1 MRRLFV
7 ALVLILL
14 MTFVLA
20 SYVKNVIY
28 FIGDGMGF
36 NHVYLASILE
46 GRPLNMMKS
55 QHVGIVKTFS
65 ANTWVTDSAAAGTA
79 LASGF
84 KTNNGMIGMLP
95 NKEPVPSI
103 AEVLKS
109 YGVKVGI
116 VVTCR
121 ITHATPAAFY
131 GHVPDRDME
140 NELAEQL
147 IESDFDV
154 IMGGGMRNF
163 LPASVKGSSRKD
175 EKDLVSL
182 AKERGYTVIT
192 KKSEL
197 AKVEGGKLLALFASS
212 HLAPASERTGEQP
225 MLYEMVEKAL
235 ELLSKDGEP
244 FFLMVEGSQIDWE
257 AHGNDP
263 YGVWKEIVEFD
274 KAVGV
279 ALEFSKK
286 NPDTLIV
293 VTSDHETG
301 GLSTSTGTYMLEV
314 DKLRKFKA
322 NTDWFLARYPI
333 EDKEKFIAGVKEFYD
348 IDMSEEEYA
357 QLLNVKKT
365 AKSVYDLPNAFG
377 RYVSSKALLG
387 WTTFDHTGDPVP
399 IFAFGPGA
407 EHFTGWLDNTDVP
420 RIIARSMGYPL
431 TYPIQK
437 EPIITGP
444 VLY

>member
-1 MRRLFV
+1 MKKLLTVLLLFASIV
-7 ALVLILL
+7 LVL
-14 MTFVLA
+14 A
-20 SYVKNVIY
+20 HVKNVIY

-46 GRPLNMMKS
+46 GRPLNMMKT
-55 QHVGIVKTFS
+55 QYVGIVRTFS

-84 KTNNGMIGMLP
+84 KTKNGMIGMLP
-95 NKEPVPSI
+95 NGEPVPSI

-147 IESDFDV
+147 IKSDFDV
-154 IMGGGMRNF
+154 IMGGGLRHF
-163 LPASVKGSSRKD
+163 IPASVKGSSRKD
-175 EKDLVSL
+175 EKDLLAL
-182 AKERGYTVIT
+182 AKEKGYTLVT

-197 AKVEGGKLLALFASS
+197 AQITSGKVLALFASS

-225 MLYEMVEKAL
+225 MLYEMVQKAL

-263 YGVWKEIVEFD
+263 YGVWKEVVEFD
-274 KAVGV
+274 KAIGV
-279 ALEFSKK
+279 ALEFAKK
-286 NPDTLIV
+286 NPDTLII

-314 DKLRKFKA
+314 EKLRKFKA
-322 NTDWFLARYPI
+322 NTDWFLARYNI
-333 EDKEKFIAGVKEFYD
+333 DEKQKFLAGVKEYYD
-348 IDMSEEEYA
+348 IEMTDEEYE
-357 QLLNVKKT
+357 QLLNIKKT
-365 AKSVYDLPNAFG
+365 AKTAYDLPNAFG
-377 RYVSSKALLG
+377 RYISSKALLG

-399 IFAFGPGA
+399 LFAFGPGA
-407 EHFTGWLDNTDVP
+407 EHFTGWLDNTDIP
-420 RIIARSMGYPL
+420 RTIARLMGYPL

>member
-1 MRRLFV
+1 MKKVLAVILLLALTFV
-7 ALVLILL
+7 A
-14 MTFVLA
+14 FA
-20 SYVKNVIY
+20 HVKNVIY

-36 NHVYLASILE
+36 NHLYLASLLE
-46 GRPLNMMKS
+46 GKTLNIMKTPYT
-55 QHVGIVKTFS
+55 GIVKTFS

-79 LASGF
+79 LATGF

-95 NKEPVPSI
+95 NQESVPTIIEI
-103 AEVLKS
+103 AKA
-109 YGVKVGI
+109 YGMRTGI

-121 ITHATPAAFY
+121 ITHATPASFY

-147 IESDFDV
+147 ITNATVDI
-154 IMGGGMRNF
+154 IMGGGYRNF
-163 LPASVKGSSRKD
+163 LPMSVKGSSRKD
-175 EKDLVSL
+175 EKDLIAL
-182 AKERGYTVIT
+182 AKEKGYAYVT

-197 AKVEGGKLLALFASS
+197 ANIDSDKVLALFSSS
-212 HLAPASERTGEQP
+212 HMAAASDRSGEQP

-263 YGVWKEIVEFD
+263 YGVWKEVAEFD

-279 ALEFSKK
+279 ALQFAKT

-293 VTSDHETG
+293 ITADHETG

-314 DKLRKFKA
+314 EMLKKFKM
-322 NTDWFLARYPI
+322 NTDTFLAKFNI
-333 EDKEKFIAGVKEFYD
+333 EEKEKFISAVKEIYS
-348 IDMSEEEYA
+348 IDMTEAEYEW
-357 QLLNVKKT
+357 LLNIKKT
-365 AKSVYDLPNAFG
+365 AKSYYDLPNNFG
-377 RYVSSKALLG
+377 KYISSKALVG
-387 WTTFDHTGDPVP
+387 WTTFDHTGNPVP

-407 EHFTGWLDNTDVP
+407 EYFTGWFDNTDIP
-420 RIIARSMGYPL
+420 RLIARLMGCPL
-431 TYPIQK
+431 TYPIYK
-437 EPIITGP
+437 EPVITGP

>member
-1 MRRLFV
+1 MKKLF
-7 ALVLILL
+7 LLLLLTVLFGVV
-14 MTFVLA
+14 MA

-36 NHVYLASILE
+36 NHVYLASVLE
-46 GRPLNMMKS
+46 GKPLNMMKA

-95 NKEPVPSI
+95 NGEVVPSI

-147 IESDFDV
+147 INSGFDV
-154 IMGGGMRNF
+154 IMGGGMRHF
-163 LPASVKGSSRKD
+163 IPASMKGSSRKD
-175 EKDLVSL
+175 EKDLIAL

-192 KKSEL
+192 KKSEMTQ
-197 AKVEGGKLLALFASS
+197 VESGKLLALFASS
-212 HLAPASERTGEQP
+212 HLAPASERAGEQP

-263 YGVWKEIVEFD
+263 YGVWKEVVEFD
-274 KAVGV
+274 RAVGV
-279 ALEFSKK
+279 ALEFAKR
-286 NPDTLIV
+286 NPDTLII
-293 VTSDHETG
+293 VTADHETG

-314 DKLRKFKA
+314 EKLRNFKA
-322 NTDWFLARYPI
+322 NTDWFLARYNI
-333 EDKEKFIAGVKEFYD
+333 EEKEKFIAGVKEFYG
-348 IDMSEEEYA
+348 IEMSEEEYQ
-357 QLLNVKKT
+357 QLLNIKRT
-365 AKSVYDLPNAFG
+365 AKTSYDLPNAFG
-377 RYVSSKALLG
+377 RYISSEVLLG
-387 WTTFDHTGDPVP
+387 WTTFDHTGNPVP
-399 IFAFGPGA
+399 LFAFGPGA
-407 EHFTGWLDNTDVP
+407 EQFTGWLDNTDVP
-420 RIIARSMGYPL
+420 RIIARLMGYPL

-437 EPIITGP
+437 EPIVTGP

>member
-1 MRRLFV
+1 MRKS
-7 ALVLILL
+7 LVVLLLILSL
-14 MTFVLA
+14 TLTIAHVR
-20 SYVKNVIY
+20 NVIY

-46 GRPLNMMKS
+46 GRPLSMMKT
-55 QHVGIVKTFS
+55 QYVGIVKTFS

-79 LASGF
+79 MATGF

-95 NKEPVPSI
+95 NKERVPSI

-109 YGVKVGI
+109 YGVKIGI

-121 ITHATPAAFY
+121 VTHATPAAFY

-147 IESDFDV
+147 VESGFDV
-154 IMGGGMRNF
+154 IMGGGLRHF
-163 LPASVKGSSRKD
+163 IPASVRGSSRKD
-175 EKDLVSL
+175 EKDLVAL
-182 AKERGYTVIT
+182 AKEKGYTLIT

-197 AKVEGGKLLALFASS
+197 EQFSSGKLLALFASS

-263 YGVWKEIVEFD
+263 YGVWKEVVEFD
-274 KAVGV
+274 KAVDV
-279 ALEFSKK
+279 ALKFAKK
-286 NPDTLIV
+286 NPDTLVI

-301 GLSTSTGTYMLEV
+301 GLSTSTGTYMLDVE
-314 DKLRKFKA
+314 KLRKFKA
-322 NTDWFLARYPI
+322 NTDWFIARYNI
-333 EDKEKFIAGVKEFYD
+333 EEKQKFLAGVKEFYD
-348 IDMSEEEYA
+348 IDMTDEEYER
-357 QLLNVKKT
+357 LLNIKKT
-365 AKSVYDLPNAFG
+365 AKTAYDLPNAFG
-377 RYVSSKALLG
+377 RYISSKALLG

-399 IFAFGPGA
+399 LFAFGPGA
-407 EHFTGWLDNTDVP
+407 EHFTGWLDNTDIP
-420 RIIARSMGYPL
+420 RIIARLMGYPL

-437 EPIITGP
+437 EPVITGP

>member
-1 MRRLFV
+1 MKKLLTVLLLFASIV
-7 ALVLILL
+7 LVL
-14 MTFVLA
+14 A
-20 SYVKNVIY
+20 YVKNVIY

-46 GRPLNMMKS
+46 GRPLNMMKT
-55 QHVGIVKTFS
+55 QYVGIVRTFS

-79 LASGF
+79 MASGF
-84 KTNNGMIGMLP
+84 KTKNGMIGMLP
-95 NKEPVPSI
+95 SGEPVPSI

-147 IESDFDV
+147 IKSDFDV
-154 IMGGGMRNF
+154 IMGGGLRHFM
-163 LPASVKGSSRKD
+163 PASVKGSSRKD
-175 EKDLVSL
+175 EKDLLAL
-182 AKERGYTVIT
+182 AKERGYTLIT

-197 AKVEGGKLLALFASS
+197 AQITSGKVLALFASS

-225 MLYEMVEKAL
+225 MLYEMVQKAL

-263 YGVWKEIVEFD
+263 YGVWKEVVEFD
-274 KAVGV
+274 KAIGV
-279 ALEFSKK
+279 ALEFAKK
-286 NPDTLIV
+286 NPDTLII

-314 DKLRKFKA
+314 EKLRKFKA
-322 NTDWFLARYPI
+322 NTDWFLARYNI
-333 EDKEKFIAGVKEFYD
+333 DEKQKFLAGVKEYYD
-348 IDMSEEEYA
+348 IEMTDEEYE
-357 QLLNVKKT
+357 QLLSIKKT
-365 AKSVYDLPNAFG
+365 AKTAYDLPNAFG
-377 RYVSSKALLG
+377 RYISSKALLG

-399 IFAFGPGA
+399 LFAFGPGA
-407 EHFTGWLDNTDVP
+407 EHFTGWLDNTDIP
-420 RIIARSMGYPL
+420 RTIARLMGYPL

>member
-1 MRRLFV
+1 MKKLLTVLLLFASIV
-7 ALVLILL
+7 LVL
-14 MTFVLA
+14 A
-20 SYVKNVIY
+20 HVKNVIY

-46 GRPLNMMKS
+46 GRPLNMMKT
-55 QHVGIVKTFS
+55 QYVGIVRTFS

-84 KTNNGMIGMLP
+84 KTKNGMIGMLP
-95 NKEPVPSI
+95 NGEPVPSI

-147 IESDFDV
+147 IKSDFDV
-154 IMGGGMRNF
+154 IMGGGLRHF
-163 LPASVKGSSRKD
+163 IPASVKGSSRKD
-175 EKDLVSL
+175 EKDLLAL
-182 AKERGYTVIT
+182 AKERGYTLVT

-197 AKVEGGKLLALFASS
+197 AQITSGKVLALFASS

-225 MLYEMVEKAL
+225 MLYEMVQKAL

-244 FFLMVEGSQIDWE
+244 FFLIVEGSQIDWE

-263 YGVWKEIVEFD
+263 YGVWKEVVEFD
-274 KAVGV
+274 KAIGV
-279 ALEFSKK
+279 ALEFAKK
-286 NPDTLIV
+286 NPDTLII

-314 DKLRKFKA
+314 EKLRKFKA
-322 NTDWFLARYPI
+322 NTDWFLARYNI
-333 EDKEKFIAGVKEFYD
+333 DEKQKFLAGVKEYYD
-348 IDMSEEEYA
+348 IEMTDEEYE
-357 QLLNVKKT
+357 QLLNIKKT
-365 AKSVYDLPNAFG
+365 AKTAYDLPNAFG
-377 RYVSSKALLG
+377 RYISSKALLG

-399 IFAFGPGA
+399 LFAFGPGA
-407 EHFTGWLDNTDVP
+407 EHFTGWLDNTDIP
-420 RIIARSMGYPL
+420 RTIARLMGYPL

>member
-1 MRRLFV
+1 MKRLLIILM
-7 ALVLILL
+7 LVLLV
-14 MTFVLA
+14 TFVTA

-36 NHVYLASILE
+36 NHVYFASILE

-79 LASGF
+79 LATGF

-95 NKEPVPSI
+95 NGELVPSI
-103 AEVLKS
+103 AEILKS

-121 ITHATPAAFY
+121 VTHATPAAFY

-154 IMGGGMRNF
+154 VMGGGMRHF
-163 LPASVKGSSRKD
+163 IPASEKGSKRND
-175 EKDLVSL
+175 GKDLI
-182 AKERGYTVIT
+182 AIARERGYTVVT

-197 AKVEGGKLLALFASS
+197 AQVESGKVLALFASS
-212 HLAPASERTGEQP
+212 HLAPASERPDDQP

-235 ELLSKDGEP
+235 ELLSRDGEP

-263 YGVWKEIVEFD
+263 YGVWKEVVEFD
-274 KAVGV
+274 EAIGV
-279 ALEFSKK
+279 ALEFAKK

-293 VTSDHETG
+293 VTADHETG
-301 GLSTSTGTYMLEV
+301 GLSTSTGSYALDV
-314 DKLRKFKA
+314 DKLREFKA
-322 NTDWFLARYPI
+322 NTDWFLARYNV
-333 EDKEKFIAGVKEFYD
+333 EDKEKFIAAVKEFYG
-348 IDMSEEEYA
+348 IDVSEEDYA
-357 QLLNVKKT
+357 QLLNIKKT
-365 AKSVYDLPNAFG
+365 AKSAYDLPNAFG
-377 RYVSSKALLG
+377 RYISSKVLLG
-387 WTTFDHTGDPVP
+387 WTTFDHTSDPVP
-399 IFAFGPGA
+399 IFAFGPGS

-420 RIIARSMGYPL
+420 RIIARLMGCPL

-437 EPIITGP
+437 EPIIAGP

>member
-1 MRRLFV
+1 MKKLLTVLLLFASIV
-7 ALVLILL
+7 LVL
-14 MTFVLA
+14 A
-20 SYVKNVIY
+20 HVKNVIY

-46 GRPLNMMKS
+46 GRPLNMMKT
-55 QHVGIVKTFS
+55 QYVGIVRTFS

-84 KTNNGMIGMLP
+84 KTKNGMIGMLP
-95 NKEPVPSI
+95 NGEPVPSI

-147 IESDFDV
+147 IKSDFDV
-154 IMGGGMRNF
+154 IMGGGLRHF
-163 LPASVKGSSRKD
+163 IPASVKGSSRKD
-175 EKDLVSL
+175 EKDLLAL
-182 AKERGYTVIT
+182 AKERGYTLVT

-197 AKVEGGKLLALFASS
+197 AQITSGKVLALFASS

-225 MLYEMVEKAL
+225 MLYEMVQKAL

-263 YGVWKEIVEFD
+263 YGVWKEVVEFD
-274 KAVGV
+274 KAIGV
-279 ALEFSKK
+279 ALEFAKK
-286 NPDTLIV
+286 NPDTLII

-314 DKLRKFKA
+314 EKLRKFKA
-322 NTDWFLARYPI
+322 NTDWFLARYNI
-333 EDKEKFIAGVKEFYD
+333 DEKQKFLAGVKEYYD
-348 IDMSEEEYA
+348 IEMTDEEYE
-357 QLLNVKKT
+357 QLLNIKKT
-365 AKSVYDLPNAFG
+365 AKTAYDLPNAFG
-377 RYVSSKALLG
+377 RYISSKALLG

-399 IFAFGPGA
+399 LFAFGPGA
-407 EHFTGWLDNTDVP
+407 EHFTGWLDNTDIP
-420 RIIARSMGYPL
+420 RTIARLMGYPL

>member
-1 MRRLFV
+1 MRKLLVVLLVVLLSFV
-7 ALVLILL
+7 A
-14 MTFVLA
+14 FA
-20 SYVKNVIY
+20 YVKNVIY

-36 NHVYLASILE
+36 NHVYLASLLE
-46 GRPLNMMKS
+46 GKPLNMMKA

-79 LASGF
+79 LATGF

-95 NKEPVPSI
+95 NGERVPSI

-154 IMGGGMRNF
+154 IMGGGLRHF
-163 LPASVKGSSRKD
+163 LPASMKGSRRKD
-175 EKDLVSL
+175 EKDLIAL

-192 KKSEL
+192 KKGEL
-197 AKVEGGKLLALFASS
+197 AQIQSGKVLALFALS

-263 YGVWKEIVEFD
+263 YGVWKEVVEFD
-274 KAVGV
+274 KAIAV
-279 ALEFSKK
+279 ALDFARK
-286 NPDTLIV
+286 NPDTLVV
-293 VTSDHETG
+293 VTADHETG

-322 NTDWFLARYPI
+322 NTDWFLARYNI
-333 EDKEKFIAGVKEFYD
+333 EEKEKFIAAVKEFYD
-348 IDMSEEEYA
+348 IEMTEEEYA

-365 AKSVYDLPNAFG
+365 AKSSYDLANAFG
-377 RYVSSKALLG
+377 RYISSKALLG
-387 WTTFDHTGDPVP
+387 WTTFDHTGNPVP
-399 IFAFGPGA
+399 LFAFGPGA

-420 RIIARSMGYPL
+420 RIIARLMGYPL
-431 TYPIQK
+431 TFPIQK

-444 VLY
+444 VLH